1 MQCVCAS
8 AHARE
13 KKREEEEQREKAE
26 KERSKQGVC
35 FWISVWEVE
44 PHLLRMPCLTP
55 CSPLRFLG
63 ASLFFAASKLW
74 YYLFISHLQLFWE
87 SLEMVTWCEASLW
100 SVMHNLYLPLTV
112 QHCWQWSDEVRWKK
126 SLLKSQ
132 LEPWLNLTIEDWI
145 RAHLPLFPVS
155 WQGSKHLFLTWREKL
170 LTDVCASTRREC
182 CALSHTHEK
191 PWKTLHC
198 VDSVLR
204 QCLSLAGWRKQSHRF
219 LILIPFYCFSP
230 IDHLA
235 ILNEMD
241 E

>member
-1 MQCVCAS
+1 MDLKKHGGAAASVPGVNGPSQSWAFICRKHKQMALFFQSREGRKPEQTGWVCSVCAS

-44 PHLLRMPCLTP
+44 PHLPRMPCLTP

-132 LEPWLNLTIEDWI
+132 LEPWLNLTIEDS
-145 RAHLPLFPVS
+145 R
-155 WQGSKHLFLTWREKL
+155 
-170 LTDVCASTRREC
+170 
-182 CALSHTHEK
+182 
-191 PWKTLHC
+191 
-198 VDSVLR
+198 
-204 QCLSLAGWRKQSHRF
+204 
-219 LILIPFYCFSP
+219 
-230 IDHLA
+230 
-235 ILNEMD
+235 
-241 E
+241 